1 MSATTSKSSPEIQAV
16 RQVKIATALSLSL
29 LLPLALAEGT
39 GPWLSSLGERRGLA
53 PAAAPEGAAEGG
65 PLLEEPGHAPGRG
78 AQGLLRRPCIEALRD
93 EGSVVNLA
101 PQSLVATLLLRGCPH
116 TVTSPGSASRKAAC
130 ARELLTPQL
139 TPVVPV
145 SPEFTLALYIA

>member
-1 MSATTSKSSPEIQAV
+1 MIGSTIVTILLAIAERKQSEVTYSIILISGELVTSNVCVWQHSSPA
-16 RQVKIATALSLSL
+16 
-29 LLPLALAEGT
+29 
-39 GPWLSSLGERRGLA
+39 
-53 PAAAPEGAAEGG
+53 
-65 PLLEEPGHAPGRG
+65 
-78 AQGLLRRPCIEALRD
+78 
-93 EGSVVNLA
+93 GSVVNLA